1 MQNND
6 ITYCRASTDEEL
18 NLILKLQKQN
28 LPDSLSKSEIENE
41 GFLTVVHTFE
51 ILKQMND
58 CCPHIIAKNGGEVV
72 GYALSMHPK
81 FADGIEVL
89 RPMFS
94 EINKIISGNLKYIIM
109 GQICVYK
116 NYRKKGIF
124 RGLYGFMS
132 QELKANFDI
141 IITEVNA
148 KNVRSLNAHK
158 AVGFQ
163 VLKEYSADNKN
174 WVIISLNCNATNI

>member
-1 MQNND
+1 MQNNE
-6 ITYCRASTDEEL
+6 IIYCRASTDEEL

-58 CCPHIIAKNGGEVV
+58 CCSHIIAKKGDEVV
-72 GYALSMHPK
+72 GYALCMHPK

-109 GQICVYK
+109 GQICVDK